1 MTDSRPAPTRT
12 WTRRNAIGAGLA
24 FASVAI
30 AQVARPAAAGAAIA
44 PSRGKTLAID
54 ALLVDET
61 IVLPGQLAG
70 FIEASRHRVA
80 VVGIRL
86 DAASHAGLQSLLGA
100 SQAVAGISCGAT
112 LFCLERI
119 AWDNGLRL
127 AGRSE
132 RSACAPGCDALRADV
147 EALLYGSGLPADSL
161 SPAARSYR
169 PSRID
174 GTLHAWVMHRP
185 GREA

>member
-1 MTDSRPAPTRT
+1 MM
-12 WTRRNAIGAGLA
+12 TRRTVLGAGLA
-24 FASVAI
+24 LTAVACST
-30 AQVARPAAAGAAIA
+30 AFGAPDPTARRRDARAV
-44 PSRGKTLAID
+44 D